1 MLIRGPASGSRATRK
16 SRQKKTCK
24 LYHFELQWCKVCM
37 SFLSFFVVF
46 YSYTYCKLKTC
57 TNSTNNS
64 IPSLLFKEFVAMKI
78 SPIAT
83 STPPVFFMIG
93 CQRSGS
99 NWLRTMLGER
109 EDLIAPHPPHIMR
122 DFIPILPKFGNLDD
136 LPNLKVS
143 NPFKLL
149 AVLPA
154 TLTPT
159 QEH

>member
-1 MLIRGPASGSRATRK
+1 MNSK
-16 SRQKKTCK
+16 SALGTVGITMQ
-24 LYHFELQWCKVCM
+24 QQNA
-37 SFLSFFVVF
+37 
-46 YSYTYCKLKTC
+46 

-64 IPSLLFKEFVAMKI
+64 IPSLLFKEFVAMKN
-78 SPIAT
+78 STIAT

-154 TLTPT
+154 TLTTT
-159 QEH
+159 QEHWFPVKGKSRNSWFLHSPCICHLLLLPFLTRF